1 LTITWRSSLAALL
14 GALLLAACD
23 AGGPKFKSTDIT
35 GADYGTQLS
44 LTDQSG
50 RPRSLQD
57 FRGKVVVLFFG
68 YTHCPD
74 VCPTTLAEMAQV
86 MKKLGSEADR
96 VQVLF
101 VTVDPERDTPEV
113 LSHYVPAFDPR
124 FLGLYGDAE
133 ATRRAAKEFK
143 VFYEVKK
150 GATPG
155 EYTVDHSAGSYVL
168 DTKGRLRLFVGYGR
182 VGADDLAS
190 DIRSL
195 LRQAG

>member
-1 LTITWRSSLAALL
+1 MIITWRSSLAVLL

-23 AGGPKFKSTDIT
+23 ADGPKFKSTDIT
-35 GADYGTQLS
+35 GVDYGKQLS
-44 LTDQSG
+44 LTDQNG

-86 MKKLGSEADR
+86 MKKLGPEADR

-101 VTVDPERDTPEV
+101 VTVDPERDTPAV
-113 LSHYVPAFDPR
+113 LSRYVPAFDPR

-150 GATPG
+150 GEGQG

-182 VGADDLAS
+182 VAADDLAA
-190 DIRSL
+190 DIHTL
-195 LRQAG
+195 LREAG

>member
-1 LTITWRSSLAALL
+1 MAGVL
-14 GALLLAACD
+14 GALLLVACE

-35 GADYGTQLS
+35 GVDYGKQLS
-44 LTDQSG
+44 LTDPNG
-50 RPRSLQD
+50 TPRSLQD

-86 MKKLGSEADR
+86 MKKLGAEADR

-101 VTVDPERDTPEV
+101 VTVDPERDTPVV
-113 LSHYVPAFDPR
+113 LSRYVPAFDPR
-124 FLGLYGDAE
+124 FLGLYGDAD

-143 VFYEVKK
+143 VFYEAKK
-150 GATPG
+150 GEAPG

-168 DTKGRLRLFVGYGR
+168 DTTGRLRLFVGYGR
-182 VGADDLAS
+182 VGADDLAA
-190 DIRSL
+190 DIRTL
-195 LRQAG
+195 LHEAG